1 MSEEGEYEEQNLDEF
16 LKNVSNIL
24 VKKEDDRKDKIIQTI
39 NNHLLTIINDQTLM
53 ENFFSTI
60 SSIIFLSESSSQS
73 SNSIR
78 KKKNFNKDPF
88 ILYPIVYSFNPSI
101 TVNYIDFFLNS
112 LHHSISDENKMDFS
126 FLSLVFSDIVSIFY
140 NNNSNNDTLDIQ
152 EQEKLYEKLFDF
164 INDNIKVNKK
174 TERYMGCLLLAEF
187 IEKCPLIN

>member
-88 ILYPIVYSFNPSI
+88 ILYPIVYSFNPNI

-126 FLSLVFSDIVSIFY
+126 FLRKII
-140 NNNSNNDTLDIQ
+140 
-152 EQEKLYEKLFDF
+152 
-164 INDNIKVNKK
+164 
-174 TERYMGCLLLAEF
+174 
-187 IEKCPLIN
+187 